1 MMAMIPDYRIP
12 RSIRQGAGFVWMLV
26 GAVHRSWR
34 RRRRPALA
42 PPVLVVGAL
51 RAGGSG
57 KTDCVDWI
65 ARRHPDLA
73 LLVHPTGDE
82 DRMLRGRFPGRVF
95 IHRDLLRAWAAA
107 REAGF
112 VRGVSDGGLQDP
124 ALDGCPALVL
134 GRMRADFHELHPCG
148 PYRQRRPARP
158 VQLEVGE
165 TGPSCWR
172 HEIDLPHGS
181 RVLVGAGVART
192 ENIVQ
197 DLRGLGV
204 ETAAVL
210 GSGDHR
216 RFPTGQVELLERGF
230 PELPWVIT
238 AKDQARGE
246 AGRLRAPVHVLRR
259 ELQIDPELA
268 CRIDA
273 LVEAL

>member
-1 MMAMIPDYRIP
+1 M
-12 RSIRQGAGFVWMLV
+12 
-26 GAVHRSWR
+26 
-34 RRRRPALA
+34 
-42 PPVLVVGAL
+42 LVVGAL

-57 KTDCVDWI
+57 KTDFVDWI

-73 LLVHPTGDE
+73 VLVHPTGDE

-95 IHRDLLRAWAAA
+95 VHRDLLRAWAAA
-107 REAGF
+107 RGAGF

-148 PYRQRRPARP
+148 PYRQRRPSRP
-158 VQLEVGE
+158 VQLEAGQA
-165 TGPSCWR
+165 SAWRWR

-181 RVLVGAGVART
+181 RVLVGAGVARMRT
-192 ENIVQ
+192 VVE

-210 GSGDHR
+210 GAGDHR
-216 RFPTGQVELLERGF
+216 KFPSEKVDLLHRAF
-230 PELPWVIT
+230 PNHPWVIT